1 MEFTPTYT
9 YLVTLLAQAGS
20 EDESRKLVEEAIS
33 NVKLVKKV
41 SYEVDDFIKICEELR
56 RNGGRIGVVA
66 TASITQARCYR
77 ILRKAG
83 PGQKKVI

>member
-20 EDESRKLVEEAIS
+20 EGESRKLVEEAIS
-33 NVKLVKKV
+33 NAKLIKKV

-66 TASITQARCYR
+66 TSSITQARCYR
-77 ILRKAG
+77 ILRKG
-83 PGQKKVI
+83 GLGQKK